1 MLRKTFY
8 LPVLLPVLLLSACRS
23 GNETLEKQNAE
34 ILAELKKLNTR
45 MDRMEKRMNAIGT
58 RSSVTHITA
67 PVPSSP
73 RLVFSTDLKKI
84 SRIRPLPE
92 NPTDRQIIEY
102 VRQIREATGG
112 QNTVSDHDPQIV
124 LYEKIGPGHLM
135 LLLPYLYE
143 QRGPA
148 SFHLRAALP
157 KLVNER
163 DKESVRKSLVRYP
176 GLLECVAR
184 KGWLKDM
191 KAEVFQLLKTQNN
204 IPLFA
209 IHDHL
214 PELIQ
219 SPEDLQFMTDVFI
232 RKLYGFQLLGD
243 LKRIPGV
250 DIKKAVD
257 QAWDF
262 AKKKQIPNYPMITR
276 AQNAVQFGN
285 NVDAFKFLLKMLMT
299 SNSGTFWNQQTVPL
313 LASRCDFPLYDPAAL
328 RKWYEK
334 NADRIIYDPDEGKFV
349 LKE

>member
-45 MDRMEKRMNAIGT
+45 MDRMEKRLNFGGPRGYRTIVN
-58 RSSVTHITA
+58 RTA
-67 PVPSSP
+67 PE
-73 RLVFSTDLKKI
+73 RIDMGKILKIK
-84 SRIRPLPE
+84 PLPK

-250 DIKKAVD
+250 DIKKVVD